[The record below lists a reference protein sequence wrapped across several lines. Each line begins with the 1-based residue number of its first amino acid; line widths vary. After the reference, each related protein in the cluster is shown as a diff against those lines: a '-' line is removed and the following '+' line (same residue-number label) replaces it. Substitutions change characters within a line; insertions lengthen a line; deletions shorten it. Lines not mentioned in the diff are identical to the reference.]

1 MKHLNKFNEGWFS
14 KDEENTPVNA
24 VNSKIKD
31 AAYDLGSF
39 GTMTKQAA
47 FINGAK
53 WAIVNLTDDETISL
67 MRKLDRDVTGM
78 INYNKFINEIIKPLV
93 N

>member
-1 MKHLNKFNEGWFS
+1 MS
-14 KDEENTPVNA
+14 INA
-24 VNSKIKD
+24 FRETLKTLK
-31 AAYDLGSF
+31 
-39 GTMTKQAA
+39 
-47 FINGAK
+47 
-53 WAIVNLTDDETISL
+53 VNLTDDETISL